1 MNLRREREER
11 MRDRELNGKTPLA
24 AVGQGLLAGAIGN
37 AIYTGYQALQAKLTS
52 NGSSGSEQPPRDWS
66 EAPEP
71 AQVGQ
76 RVVEG
81 VFEQDV
87 PIEKAT
93 TMTKSVDWIFG
104 TSWGA
109 VYGILE
115 ETFHRPLVSGV
126 TLGSTVIAFDY
137 TILPAMNLYK
147 PPWKYP
153 AATLAKDYANHLV
166 YGFSVAAAYRALDA
180 LRDSRR

>member
-1 MNLRREREER
+1 
-11 MRDRELNGKTPLA
+11 MRAGEPRSKTPLA

-37 AIYTGYQALQAKLTS
+37 AIFTGYQALQAKLRS
-52 NGSSGSEQPPRDWS
+52 GGSEEPEQPRDWS
-66 EAPEP
+66 ETPAT

-93 TMTKSVDWIFG
+93 AMTNSVHWIFG

-115 ETFHRPLVSGV
+115 ETFHRPLVNGV
-126 TLGSTVIAFDY
+126 TLASTVVAFDY
-137 TILPAMNLYK
+137 TIMPAMNLYK

-180 LRDSRR
+180 VLDSRR